1 MWEPDQSAATLP
13 LPPPFVRN
21 PGWVLFHAWLHEKP
35 ARDVTI
41 SAVTGSSAVEQERK
55 QEVNRGGPQVVLSQS
70 AYPIYRCL
78 VCCGWPERNCVH
90 VTSSE

>member
-1 MWEPDQSAATLP
+1 MWEPDQSAVTLP

-21 PGWVLFHAWLHEKP
+21 PDWVLFHAWLHEKP

-70 AYPIYRCL
+70 AYPINATL
-78 VCCGWPERNCVH
+78 FVVDGQNEIV
-90 VTSSE
+90 SM